1 MTKTNTQNRPY
12 DPTTPLM
19 VEATFLVP
27 PSIIPERLVFDWN
40 DRAQVRNFA
49 SQSDR
54 IVRMGGSTTLKRA
67 EP

>member
-1 MTKTNTQNRPY
+1 MTKTNTQNRSY
-12 DPTTPLM
+12 DPTSPLM
-19 VEATFLVP
+19 VEAIFLVP

-54 IVRMGGSTTLKRA
+54 IVRKGGTTTLRRKD
-67 EP
+67 